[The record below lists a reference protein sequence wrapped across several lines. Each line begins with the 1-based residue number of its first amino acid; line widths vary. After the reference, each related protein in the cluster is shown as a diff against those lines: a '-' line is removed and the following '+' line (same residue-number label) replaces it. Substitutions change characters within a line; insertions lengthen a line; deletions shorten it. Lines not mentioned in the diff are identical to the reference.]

1 MGSLRLLD
9 PMRYTF
15 YMEDQEI
22 ARRMEA
28 IERKLDEVYSSSEK
42 TRKLLLWITA
52 AAVAAFVL
60 PLVGLLFAVPSFIST
75 YNDISSISM

>member
-1 MGSLRLLD
+1 
-9 PMRYTF
+9 
-15 YMEDQEI
+15 MEDQEL

-28 IERKLDEVYSSSEK
+28 IEKKLDEVYSSSEK
-42 TRKLLLWITA
+42 TRKLLFWITA